1 MCGWKEVKIVV
12 VFALVSCVMCVIAWL
27 GII

>member
-12 VFALVSCVMCVIAWL
+12 IFTLVSCVMCVIAWL
-27 GII
+27 GIC